1 MTLPVSFSRAA
12 HAEFIEATAW
22 YEAQR
27 PGLGAEFIA
36 QIECCVLRAAE
47 QPQRYAVVHNGIRR
61 ITARRFPYSLY
72 FRVHVRRIVVLAV
85 FHSSRDPTIWQ
96 RRGG

>member
-1 MTLPVSFSRAA
+1 MTLPVTFRRAA

-36 QIECCVLRAAE
+36 QIERCVLLAAE
-47 QPQRYAVVHNGIRR
+47 QPRRYAVVHNGVRR
-61 ITARRFPYSLY
+61 ITAGRFPYSLY
-72 FRVHVRRIVVLAV
+72 FRVHVRRVVVLAV
-85 FHSSRDPTIWQ
+85 FHSSRDPSIWQ